1 MKETVGLIHSLESF
15 GAVDGPGLR
24 FVIFLQGCKLRCLYC
39 HNPDTWEINTGKEMT
54 TSQLINIIKTY
65 KSFIQNGGVT
75 ISGGEPLLQPEFCTE
90 LTQKCHEK
98 GFHVAIDTAGSV
110 PLSQSQKAIEE
121 ADMLLL
127 DIKDIDS
134 DDCKTLTGFSNNM
147 TLSTLDFCE
156 SINKDVWIRHVLV
169 PDYTLNDEKLHRLGN
184 YLKNYKCIKKIE
196 LLPYHNMGLYKWEI
210 IGIKNKLENTLC
222 PTNDEILK
230 ATEILKQYN
239 LPL

>member
-1 MKETVGLIHSLESF
+1 MRETVGFIHSLESF

-39 HNPDTWEINTGKEMT
+39 HNPDTWETKTGKEMT
-54 TSQLINIIKTY
+54 ATELIDIIKTY

-75 ISGGEPLLQPEFCTE
+75 ISGGEPLLQPEFCIE
-90 LTQKCHEK
+90 LTEKCHEK

-110 PLSQSQKAIEE
+110 PLTQSRKAIET

-134 DDCKTLTGFSNNM
+134 DDCKALTGRSNEN
-147 TLSTLDFCE
+147 TIATLDFCE

-169 PDYTLNDEKLHRLGN
+169 PDYTLSDEKLHRLGN
-184 YLKNYKCIKKIE
+184 FLKSYKCIKKVE

-210 IGIKNKLENTLC
+210 IGIKNKLENTRI
-222 PTNDEILK
+222 PSNDEILK
-230 ATEILKQYN
+230 ANEILKQYN